1 MTCEEMR
8 AEMRRKVVPENVIPQ
23 NIIEYLMD
31 DSAELPEL
39 DAFTFL
45 NRLRALGIGSADF
58 QYLLEACDAP
68 AACIEKVKRNPAMNL
83 QNLILTLESSG
94 LSAQDY
100 TIMLYTARQIW
111 EQTLTI
117 RLEKTSE
124 AADEVDENAEEDSEQ
139 IPVEEIEQPEALPE
153 ETADDDEDFDEPSLA
168 EVLEQVRLLEREMS
182 YHDDDEEEPE
192 KLPEIAPEEPEAP
205 SIENAEIAYD
215 EEPEQSARNA
225 GGLTSDFSKI
235 FDIIKENKQ
244 AERDEAQSSAPEA
257 VDDNEESE
265 EPVAKSVNTLSTAT
279 LSVTKILA
287 GMQTSPEKSTELDG
301 TGLSDIETEEAEINA
316 DEDYSY
322 DDHLKLD
329 GTGSLV
335 KIDQRLFMKTAV
347 QKRKPVQMLDEDEN
361 PAEDSEES
369 SENDYDDYDDYDEEN
384 PAYDYDDDDYDE
396 DYEYED
402 DEDELSRKIRRT
414 PKKYHIKALIAG
426 AVGAAALTV
435 LSVSAERFTQKSPE
449 IFFAEQNDDI
459 FSRIYKS
466 YDAKIIGGDNICE
479 YSDSCEIFGDLLI
492 NKNGGASFSDDKNVY
507 TVTSEKISAES
518 FDGTMLSSAKYITP
532 PQKTEFVTAFWEDG
546 ALYGVFSGVNDNKG
560 EKECGYMKIQ
570 DGTTLFTVRQDG
582 ILTDFSLED
591 GKISLG
597 SVYVPKYSRSFSADD
612 TDVYLPCLGKDEKK
626 PLTAENVAISGT
638 DGCSFA
644 VCAEYTLTSGENS
657 AAKAVLGNPISAS
670 ADFRAALN
678 GKTEDKEYGLL
689 IDFKDTLSTKKCEKI
704 TAAAFGKDFAV
715 TLEGENANLR
725 NTDFTAKCALSN
737 FAENAEKMKIVDKN
751 LLVGN
756 KEGFFSAFDC
766 TNLAEP
772 SAVKLTKTNGIVS
785 DDNAALFSVD
795 GGLAITYYKKE
806 NGTAKVLGKYQ
817 KAFSDDE
824 LKTLVLKG
832 AETTAFADDSC
843 GAAFEYFDGVSVV
856 SQYVVFGK
864 NEGLKTLYDDKT
876 GFTRAFAAGGKIY
889 AVSSNGFDCVTGKS
903 PLTE

>member
-58 QYLLEACDAP
+58 QYLLEACGAP
-68 AACIEKVKRNPAMNL
+68 AACVERVKKNPAMNL

-94 LSAQDY
+94 LTAQDY

-124 AADEVDENAEEDSEQ
+124 AADEIDEEIEENPGQ
-139 IPVEEIEQPEALPE
+139 LPVEELNKAAQPEAVPE
-153 ETADDDEDFDEPSLA
+153 ETADDDDEDFDEPSLA
-168 EVLEQVRLLEREMS
+168 EVLEQVRLLEKEMS
-182 YHDDDEEEPE
+182 CRSDDEEPE
-192 KLPEIAPEEPEAP
+192 KLPEIAPEEPEAL
-205 SIENAEIAYD
+205 SYENAEIAYD
-215 EEPEQSARNA
+215 EEPEQSARNVS
-225 GGLTSDFSKI
+225 GLASDFSRI

-244 AERDEAQSSAPEA
+244 SEREEAQSSAPEA
-257 VDDNEESE
+257 DEYDEEAE
-265 EPVAKSVNTLSTAT
+265 KPVQPTAT

-287 GMQTSPEKSTELDG
+287 GMQKAAPQNEEDG
-301 TGLSDIETEEAEINA
+301 DADNYEDADEIDGISAEEAEISA
-316 DEDYSY
+316 DEDYEDESFE
-322 DDHLKLD
+322 D
-329 GTGSLV
+329 TSSLV
-335 KIDQRLFMKTAV
+335 QIDQTLFRKTAKQV
-347 QKRKPVQMLDEDEN
+347 
-361 PAEDSEES
+361 PAREL
-369 SENDYDDYDDYDEEN
+369 
-384 PAYDYDDDDYDE
+384 
-396 DYEYED
+396 D
-402 DEDELSRKIRRT
+402 DEDEEDYNEDDEYDDNKGKRSGKIRRS
-414 PKKYHIKALIAG
+414 PKKYHIKALVAG

-435 LSVSAERFTQKSPE
+435 LSVAAGTFAQKAPD
-449 IFFAEQNDDI
+449 IFFAESNDDI

-492 NKNGGASFSDDKNVY
+492 NKNGASCFSDDKNVY
-507 TVTSEKISAES
+507 TITSESVSAES
-518 FDGTMLSSAKYITP
+518 FDGQMLSSAKHIAP
-532 PQKTEFVTAFWEDG
+532 PLNTEFVTAFEQDG
-546 ALYGVFSGVNDNKG
+546 ALYCVFSGVNDSKG
-560 EKECGYMKIQ
+560 GKECGYMKIR
-570 DGTTLFTVRQDG
+570 DGVALFTVRQDG
-582 ILTDFSLED
+582 ILSDFSLED

-612 TDVYLPCLGKDEKK
+612 TDVYLPRLGKDEKT

-644 VCAEYTLTSGENS
+644 VCAEYTLASGENS
-657 AAKAVLGNPISAS
+657 AAKAVLGNPVCAS

-678 GKTEDKEYGLL
+678 GKTEDEEYGLL
-689 IDFKDTLSTKKCEKI
+689 IDLKDAPSSKKCGKI

-725 NTDFTAKCALSN
+725 NADFTAKCALSN
-737 FAENAEKMKIVDKN
+737 FAQTAEKLKIMDKN

-756 KEGFFSAFDC
+756 KDGFFSVFDC
-766 TNLAEP
+766 ANLAEP
-772 SAVKLTKTNGIVS
+772 SAVMLTKTNGIAS
-785 DDNAALFSVD
+785 GDNAALFSVD
-795 GGLAITYYKKE
+795 GGLTITYYKKE
-806 NGTAKVLGKYQ
+806 NGTAKVLGTYR

-864 NEGLKTLYDDKT
+864 NEGLKTLFDDKT